1 MRARPTLLNANYY
14 SKAKF
19 RPTTT
24 VVYVGTE
31 VSLEWNT
38 YSATSRPYYKNT
50 KDVGL

>member
-24 VVYVGTE
+24 GVYV
-31 VSLEWNT
+31 LK
-38 YSATSRPYYKNT
+38 YP
-50 KDVGL
+50 